1 MNQKSKA
8 ALNRY
13 LTRIDKGEPQEE
25 EIEPRCAIENYSA
38 LVITVP
44 QLFHLSSPTNRSQ
57 NFILFIYFNSF
68 TEIEKLLDYREEE
81 VMEIVDDSAPATTAS
96 AAALAAV
103 AAAASEN
110 RRKEDAAAL
119 AASKRSASS
128 QSLSNA
134 AGLPTSASY
143 DALHQQNAAALNA
156 NGEEV
161 ARSATQIF
169 SPLERCRRVFEKI
182 WEDPYSISF
191 QDPVDIDVYNDY
203 LEVVEEPICLKDIK
217 RKLDA
222 GEYSKYNQYTKFAQD
237 MRKIWRNCKAY
248 NLYKSQIWHSAHA
261 LGMMFDRLYQAW
273 VVSYSDGSMPLSD
286 PLARPWE
293 LSCRGCLEEG
303 NDDKMLL
310 CDHCDANHHIYCLRP
325 PLSKVPDDAWMCPR
339 CIQWFARTG
348 AKMLSATA
356 EDDARQLVEGATA
369 RKVVRV
375 RMKKYLVKWRGLSYR
390 ECTWETVKD
399 INDDNLI
406 AEFHKINDSPPDE
419 PPLTQAEIGVEL
431 TKDRKNPNYPAGIN
445 CGRENPV
452 MDLDAQIYAQ
462 IRAYHFL
469 KWGKT
474 APEALLRECGP
485 AAYSLMLGGSDD
497 IAVPAYVKEAI
508 DAANARAALLEAEGD
523 KATEEKSSEAADE
536 ADAGTEDGSWAAEE
550 KSTAMDVEAE
560 DKTTG
565 TPSKQKKEKLDR
577 SLRWYS
583 RDSSDFIFN
592 TVAEHLAEIVYTVAR
607 DPEKAPLAAY
617 PSRPSLPDRYTVPSE
632 IEVCVAK
639 GDQSLLMRV
648 GNYNQNVIV
657 LGFKPLD
664 AYGNKGPVERT
675 GRVKGGDLL
684 VAIDGLYV
692 HDLKFTKIMKLLKSK
707 QPFMYLRFLR
717 IPASQEARAPDLI
730 VKYITGKTSKQNS
743 HRPFPMRS
751 KYIGVFPSVG
761 AEGVAPGSKW
771 VAEYYQD
778 FEKCTVG
785 EFDTELEAAVA
796 YDTAV
801 AQERDAGRRKLN
813 FLSTKDPASLT
824 AEAKV
829 LSTQV
834 DFERKL
840 TTERIAAYNR
850 KIGKSTTVKLL
861 ASLSPDKQARATAGE
876 APAEGEEDMDI
887 DDFHSYDSRD
897 SVSDASDLP
906 STADSDEEKSQDPDE
921 KEYAQEL
928 DSDLEEVD
936 EEEDEEGSGSEEG
949 SESENEDGDWMPSSL
964 KEGAYEPD
972 GPMGRLLRAV
982 NETDYPPV
990 RADWIKY
997 ILELATGTTMIGTKP
1012 GPGNMSR
1019 TRQVS

>member
-1 MNQKSKA
+1 M
-8 ALNRY
+8 
-13 LTRIDKGEPQEE
+13 T
-25 EIEPRCAIENYSA
+25 
-38 LVITVP
+38 
-44 QLFHLSSPTNRSQ
+44 
-57 NFILFIYFNSF
+57 
-68 TEIEKLLDYREEE
+68 
-81 VMEIVDDSAPATTAS
+81 EIVDDSAPTTTAS

-110 RRKEDAAAL
+110 RKKEDAAAL
-119 AASKRSASS
+119 AATHRSASS
-128 QSLSNA
+128 QSLNNSSGGA
-134 AGLPTSASY
+134 GASGGLPTSASY
-143 DALHQQNAAALNA
+143 DVLHQRDAGIIKLDA

-161 ARSATQIF
+161 AKSATQIF
-169 SPLERCRRVFEKI
+169 SPIERCRRVFEKI
-182 WEDPYSISF
+182 WEDPYSVSF

-203 LEVVEEPICLKDIK
+203 LEVVEEPICLKDI
-217 RKLDA
+217 RHKLEA

-303 NDDKMLL
+303 NDEKMLL

-325 PLSKVPDDAWMCPR
+325 PLSKVPEDAWMCPR

-369 RKVVRV
+369 RKVVRT

-431 TKDRKNPNYPAGIN
+431 TKDRKNPSYPAGIN

-452 MDLDAQIYAQ
+452 MDMDAQIYAQ

-485 AAYSLMLGGSDD
+485 AAYSFVLGGSDD

-508 DAANARAALLEAEGD
+508 DSATARAALLEAEGEIEVEGESEGD
-523 KATEEKSSEAADE
+523 KATAEKSSEAADTE
-536 ADAGTEDGSWAAEE
+536 DADAGTEDGSWAAEE
-550 KSTAMDVEAE
+550 KSSAMEVEEVEEGDNNATASAS
-560 DKTTG
+560 
-565 TPSKQKKEKLDR
+565 TPSKKKEKKEKLDR

-592 TVAEHLAEIVYTVAR
+592 TVADHLAEMVYTVAR
-607 DPEKAPLAAY
+607 DPEKAPLAPY
-617 PSRPSLPDRYTVPSE
+617 PARPTLPDRYQVPSE

-639 GDQSLLMRV
+639 GDHSLLMRM
-648 GNYNQNVIV
+648 GNYNQNAIV

-675 GRVKGGDLL
+675 GRVRGGDLL

-692 HDLKFTKIMKLLKSK
+692 HDLKYTKIMKLLQSK

-717 IPASQEARAPDLI
+717 IPASVEARAPDLI
-730 VKYITGKTSKQNS
+730 VKYITGKAAKQNS
-743 HRPFPMRS
+743 HRPFPLRS
-751 KYIGVFPSVG
+751 KYIGVFPG
-761 AEGVAPGSKW
+761 ACVEGEAPGSKW
-771 VAEYYQD
+771 VAEYFKD
-778 FEKCTVG
+778 FEKHTVG
-785 EFDTELEAAVA
+785 EFDTELDAALAYDAAVS
-796 YDTAV
+796 
-801 AQERDAGRRKLN
+801 QEWDAARRKRN
-813 FLSTKDPASLT
+813 FIDPTKPADVASLT
-824 AEAKV
+824 AEARV
-829 LSTQV
+829 LSSQV
-834 DFERKL
+834 EFERKL

-861 ASLSPDKQARATAGE
+861 ASLSPDKQARASASAGD
-876 APAEGEEDMDI
+876 AAAADADEEMDV

-906 STADSDEEKSQDPDE
+906 STADSDEESQDPDVA
-921 KEYAQEL
+921 EYAQEL
-928 DSDLEEVD
+928 DSDLEEAD
-936 EEEDEEGSGSEEG
+936 EEEDEEGSEG
-949 SESENEDGDWMPSSL
+949 ESESENEDGDWMPNAQ
-964 KEGAYEPD
+964 KDGAYEPD

-990 RADWIKY
+990 RADWTKY
-997 ILELATGTTMIGTKP
+997 ILELATGNAMIGTKP

-1019 TRQVS
+1019 TRQVCSF